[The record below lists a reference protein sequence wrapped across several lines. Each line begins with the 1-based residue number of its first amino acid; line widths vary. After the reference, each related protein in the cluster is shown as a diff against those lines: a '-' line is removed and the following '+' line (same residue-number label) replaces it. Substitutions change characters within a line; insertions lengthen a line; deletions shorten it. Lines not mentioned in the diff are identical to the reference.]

1 MIDCKFKEI
10 QQDIIKQY
18 ESFASYDKIKFDA
31 GPIIGEDLAN
41 ISGLAICQEYLRN
54 FQDMNEDIVL
64 IRLLS
69 F

>member
-1 MIDCKFKEI
+1 LIDCKFKAI

-18 ESFASYDKIKFDA
+18 ETFASYYKIKFDA
-31 GPIIGEDLAN
+31 VPSIGEDLAN